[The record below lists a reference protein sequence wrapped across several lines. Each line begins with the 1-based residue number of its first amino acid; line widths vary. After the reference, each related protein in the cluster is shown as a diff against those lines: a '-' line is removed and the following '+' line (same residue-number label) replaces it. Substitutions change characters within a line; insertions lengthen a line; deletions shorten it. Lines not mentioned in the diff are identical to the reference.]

1 MKMAPKLTAL
11 FLLLFFPLTAG
22 AGEKIAFD
30 QVIDRV
36 TRNAFDVEIAET
48 DIRISEASRKETLS
62 LYYPT
67 LKGKWNS
74 EYIKDLTG
82 NAGEIT
88 SVGNSVFGE
97 STGYRNSYSLNAEWL
112 LYDFGAR
119 ENRLAL
125 AEKDIEAQKVAYT
138 QSIREVRLKTLR
150 IYTELLQISREL
162 EANKTLLA
170 LQKELVSVSERL
182 RQAGLLLQTDM
193 VDDLLKTIKT
203 LTDMEALTARLKK
216 AFHELSL
223 FTRDTY
229 KSEDIEIED
238 FPETDRNRVPFSR
251 EKLPEYRFYEL
262 EIEKKKNELAILK
275 KDCLPR
281 FDFYSGYI
289 WYGKD
294 TGAFAQ
300 SVQNIKE
307 QNYMVGIAATINF
320 FGRFR
325 TRAQIEKATLEIEK
339 LSLEK
344 EKKIEELAT
353 KYRDTDEAIA
363 NLAEEVNS
371 RKEMIRHATDKLSM
385 TERLTLQQVSGEKE
399 FLTQKIE
406 LLNEQTALRRVQ
418 IDIQS
423 ARIERMLLATGA
435 N

>member
-1 MKMAPKLTAL
+1 MALKLAAL
-11 FLLLFFPLTAG
+11 FLLVFFPLTAG
-22 AGEKIAFD
+22 AEEKIIFE
-30 QVIDRV
+30 QVIDWV
-36 TRNAFDVEIAET
+36 TRNAFDVKIAEA

-62 LYYPT
+62 LYHPT

-82 NAGEIT
+82 NAGQIT

-125 AEKDIEAQKVAYT
+125 TERDIEAQKTART
-138 QSIREVRLKTLR
+138 QSVRDVRLKTLQ
-150 IYTELLQISREL
+150 IYTELLQISCEL
-162 EANKTLLA
+162 EAKRTLLA

-182 RQAGLLLQTDM
+182 RQAGLLLKIDM

-203 LTDMEALTARLKK
+203 LKEMEALNGRLRRSL
-216 AFHELSL
+216 HELSL

-229 KSEDIEIED
+229 ESEDIEIED
-238 FPETDRNRVPFSR
+238 FPETDPNRDPFFCR
-251 EKLPEYRFYEL
+251 EKLPEYHFYSL
-262 EIEKKKNELAILK
+262 EIEKKKNELAILQ
-275 KDCLPR
+275 KDRLPR

-294 TGAFAQ
+294 AGSFPQ

-307 QNYMVGIAATINF
+307 QNYMVGIAATIHI
-320 FGRFR
+320 FGGFR
-325 TRAQIEKATLEIEK
+325 TRAQIEKTALEIER
-339 LSLEK
+339 LTLEK

-353 KYRDTDEAIA
+353 KYRNTEEVLT
-363 NLAEEVNS
+363 NLSEEVNS
-371 RKEMIRHATDKLSM
+371 RKEMIRHAADKLSM
-385 TERLTLQQVSGEKE
+385 TERLTLQRVSGEKE
-399 FLTQKIE
+399 VLIQKIE
-406 LLNEQTALRRVQ
+406 LLNERTALQRAQ
-418 IDIQS
+418 IDMQS